1 MDSNRDS
8 FPRALP
14 DSRHQRSRPLAA
26 EPQAVPSGGPRRQ
39 VHARCVGL
47 GRHKDRPFEDPN
59 IRDDL
64 GAAKLCWNGYMFM
77 SDEKRPQMR
86 ANLGNG
92 MSFSLD
98 SLMNAM
104 GAGISPLY

>member
-1 MDSNRDS
+1 
-8 FPRALP
+8 
-14 DSRHQRSRPLAA
+14 
-26 EPQAVPSGGPRRQ
+26 
-39 VHARCVGL
+39 
-47 GRHKDRPFEDPN
+47 
-59 IRDDL
+59 
-64 GAAKLCWNGYMFM
+64 MFM

>member
-1 MDSNRDS
+1 
-8 FPRALP
+8 
-14 DSRHQRSRPLAA
+14 
-26 EPQAVPSGGPRRQ
+26 
-39 VHARCVGL
+39 
-47 GRHKDRPFEDPN
+47 
-59 IRDDL
+59 
-64 GAAKLCWNGYMFM
+64 
-77 SDEKRPQMR
+77 MR